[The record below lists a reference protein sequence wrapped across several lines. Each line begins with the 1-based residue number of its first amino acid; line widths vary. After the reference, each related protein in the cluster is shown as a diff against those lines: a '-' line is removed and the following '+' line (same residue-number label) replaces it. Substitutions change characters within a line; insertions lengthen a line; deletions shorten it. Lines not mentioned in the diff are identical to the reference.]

1 MFSKKQKTFDPKR
14 IMIKDLGFKI
24 LRGVVRVGGIPTA
37 RNQCFVNEH
46 WREGERATGP
56 RALLATSALILF
68 LFLARPLYAQEMTN
82 DFFKI
87 QMGNFNSIAGISGD
101 ESYKINIT
109 SGETAPNLNVGTSK
123 VKAGFQY
130 IPRKAVFSIS
140 VSNTLIDF
148 GTLSPTNPVT
158 RNATISVANLS
169 APGFTVSASENHQLL
184 SPKNGAII
192 PDTTCDKGIC
202 SQTAAATWTN
212 VLTYGFGYRCDNLS
226 ILLRGSKGRGCLKN
240 DLSFYYNQNFYRQFS
255 DASKSEKA
263 ATIISGDRGRNQKAT
278 ITYKVNIPSSQAP
291 GIYTNSITYLAI
303 PTF

>member
-1 MFSKKQKTFDPKR
+1 MLKNSVMFSKKQNRFGTKR
-14 IMIKDLGFKI
+14 NKPILQMSNTTNRRIKKL
-24 LRGVVRVGGIPTA
+24 LVYWYLLVVLVFIGSITA
-37 RNQCFVNEH
+37 
-46 WREGERATGP
+46 P
-56 RALLATSALILF
+56 SAV
-68 LFLARPLYAQEMTN
+68 AQEMTN

-87 QMGNFNSIAGISGD
+87 QMGNFNSIAGSAKD

-158 RNATISVANLS
+158 RNATISVTNLS
-169 APGFTVSASENHQLL
+169 APSFTVSASQNHQLL

-202 SQTAAATWTN
+202 SQTGAATWSN

-226 ILLRGSKGRGCLKN
+226 ILLRGRGGRSCLRN
-240 DLSFYYNQNFYRQFS
+240 DLSFYFNQNFYRQFS

-263 ATIISGDRGRNQKAT
+263 AAIMNGDKGRNQKAT

-291 GIYTNSITYLAI
+291 GVYTNSITYLAI

>member
-1 MFSKKQKTFDPKR
+1 MIKFLKIARGAGEIFAGGKRSSARRWEFSWRKRSVSKK
-14 IMIKDLGFKI
+14 I
-24 LRGVVRVGGIPTA
+24 
-37 RNQCFVNEH
+37 
-46 WREGERATGP
+46 
-56 RALLATSALILF
+56 LLATFALILF
-68 LFLARPLYAQEMTN
+68 FILARSASAQEMTN

-87 QMGNFNSIAGISGD
+87 QMGNFNSIAGIS
-101 ESYKINIT
+101 ESETFKINIT

-130 IPRKAVFSIS
+130 IPRKAIFSIS
-140 VSNTLIDF
+140 ISNNLIDF

-158 RNATISVANLS
+158 RNATITVANLS
-169 APGFTVSASENHQLL
+169 APSFIVSASQNHQLL

-202 SQTAAATWTN
+202 SQTAPATWSN

-226 ILLRGSKGRGCLKN
+226 ILLRGRKGRSCLKN
-240 DLSFYYNQNFYRQFS
+240 DLSFYSNQNFYRQFS

-263 ATIISGDRGRNQKAT
+263 VAIMSGDKGRNQKAT

-291 GIYTNSITYLAI
+291 GIYTNSITYLAV